1 MTPLL
6 PHCSLEQARGSWNS
20 EEAWAVISV
29 GRDPTLGSLLSLTS
43 HCGWTAGKR
52 AWEMAR
58 SPRLQNRSNRRLLLA
73 ELDYWHLRTLSQ
85 RSSQQSSVS
94 VDLRLGGVSGASEPL
109 RGSPEEVR
117 RTGTC
122 RRGGLLVAEII
133 HPARDAALRERSRGK
148 RTAGERL
155 PAIFQHAGLADG
167 G

>member
-29 GRDPTLGSLLSLTS
+29 GRDPTLGSLLNLTS

-94 VDLRLGGVSGASEPL
+94 VDLRLGGVSGASGPL
-109 RGSPEEVR
+109 RGSKERSVEPDPR
-117 RTGTC
+117 
-122 RRGGLLVAEII
+122 RRGEFVSGGGYPPYLE
-133 HPARDAALRERSRGK
+133 HGLRE
-148 RTAGERL
+148 
-155 PAIFQHAGLADG
+155 
-167 G
+167 